1 MTPHSCTRRPEYE
14 DKTMANAR
22 SQSINVKK
30 AVKDYFKDMRATYNT
45 GGGTD
50 EESYYPAFSDLMN
63 KIGKGLSV
71 VCVAQLRDQ
80 GADHPDFGLYAKEQS
95 DRPPPVVGQA
105 DPPKHGVI
113 EAKGVNADLDN
124 IEQSEQ
130 VTKYLRGYQLVMAT
144 NYREFRLFR
153 RTSSGKVEFLE
164 SLTISNSADEFWR
177 IAESPQRAANSYG
190 TQIWEFLNRSLAY
203 RSSVSDP
210 KDVAWFL
217 ASYAREALANIERVN
232 AEGNSTLR
240 SLKTTLETGLGGN
253 FTGQDG
259 SHQFCST
266 LVQTLFYGLFSAWV
280 AHARSKDAGHFEWQT
295 AGFAISIPLIQSL
308 FGKLTAAS
316 EVDKFELRSVLNR
329 ASDALNRVNSDEF
342 FDNFDSDEAIQH
354 FYEPF
359 LSNFDPKM
367 QEKMGVWYTPPEIV
381 KFMVKRVDTVLREEF
396 GIEDGLA
403 DEQVEILDPCCG
415 TGTYVVEILRRIK
428 KTLRKKRNSPF
439 VGDKL
444 KKAATTRVFGFEI
457 MPAPYVIAHWR
468 VAEFLKD
475 QKAPLSSS
483 DKAKIL
489 LTNTLSIKRSERTG
503 QHEMFE
509 ELEDEQDEASE
520 VKTDRK
526 IMVVIGNPPYNS
538 AEKDKKSEEVVFAEA
553 YSEDVSS
560 KWGLRKFSVT
570 DSYVMFFRAAERRI
584 EKTGY
589 GIVSFISNSSWVA
602 DPSYVGMRKH
612 LLDSFDNIWI
622 ENMHGNRLISE
633 RAPDDSP
640 SQTIF
645 AMKGFT
651 PGIKVGTAIGL
662 LAKKKSK
669 QKSPVIRY
677 RNDIDAPKAIDR
689 RKQLLKSLKSDS
701 FNKQYDEVE
710 PQAVKYLALRP
721 MAHCE
726 DYPKWPRISKLAKSE
741 CQYSGLQDDRN
752 GALIHPSREAIT
764 KRMKLYCNPKLT
776 WDEFLDRDR
785 EFPRFKSALKLKDS
799 KKDAEKE
806 GFSEDRIIR
815 FAVRPFENA
824 YAAFSAAK
832 RVWHRPRLKLW
843 DQFRGNEKYL
853 LTLRS
858 QKGEKGTPAHISS
871 TIGDYGALGSATKF
885 IPFHDYIPESGKAEG
900 RRTANLSSHAR
911 SWLQD
916 LGLPCPDSDEIT
928 ASMPWYHVLSISHS
942 PKYAS
947 ENSDMFFSDFPRIP
961 MPNSENL
968 LRASSQLGK
977 IVSSLLNS
985 DKGIS
990 SDLTPDGL
998 NELGLTQQRT
1008 NLGVAKWGFMNGS
1021 AVVPSRGSTT
1031 TRAWDDDEHRAIDRM
1046 FASMNI
1052 DRDRGI
1058 RILGNAVDVY
1068 LNDTNY
1074 WKGIPEAVYDFR
1086 CGNYQVIKKW
1096 LSYRDLKVI
1105 KREITGEEADHVT
1118 DIVWR
1123 LTILLLM
1130 GDSLDANY
1138 EACSMN
1144 SYVWP
1149 NDVPGPIATNGRGEP
1164 KPKPDPIKN

>member
-1 MTPHSCTRRPEYE
+1 MA
-14 DKTMANAR
+14 KTQGR
-22 SQSINVKK
+22 SQSAKITK
-30 AVKDYFKDMRATYNT
+30 AVRDYFKDIRTTYNT

-50 EESYYPAFSDLMN
+50 EESYYPAFRDLMN
-63 KIGKGLSV
+63 KIGKDLSI

-95 DRPPPVVGQA
+95 DRPPPVVGQS
-105 DPPKHGVI
+105 DPPRHGVV
-113 EAKGVNADLDN
+113 EAKGVNTALDK

-153 RTSSGKVEFLE
+153 KTDSGRAELLE
-164 SLTISNSADEFWR
+164 SLIISDNADEFLR
-177 IAESPQRAANSYG
+177 IAESPQRAANNYG

-203 RSSVSDP
+203 RSSISDP

-232 AEGNSTLR
+232 AEGNSTLS

-253 FTGQDG
+253 FAGEDG

-280 AHARSKDAGHFEWQT
+280 AHARNKDAGHFDWQT

-316 EVDKFELRSVLNR
+316 EVDKFDLRSVLNR
-329 ASDALNRVNSDEF
+329 ASDALNRVNSREF

-439 VGDKL
+439 VGEKL

-475 QKAPLSSS
+475 QKAPLTKN

-520 VKTDRK
+520 VKADRQ

-538 AEKDKKSEEVVFAEA
+538 AEKDKNSEEVMFAKA
-553 YSEDVSS
+553 YSEGVSS
-560 KWGLRKFSVT
+560 KWGLGKFSVT

-612 LLDSFDNIWI
+612 LLDSFDSIWI

-633 RAPDDSP
+633 RAPDHSP

-651 PGIKVGTAIGL
+651 PGIKVGTAVSL
-662 LAKKKSK
+662 LAKRKEVSK
-669 QKSPVIRY
+669 RNPVIRY
-677 RNDIDAPKAIDR
+677 RNDIDASKAIDR
-689 RKQLLKSLKSDS
+689 RKQLLKSLRSDN
-701 FNKQYDEVE
+701 FDKQYDKVE

-721 MAHCE
+721 MGHCE
-726 DYPKWPRISKLAKSE
+726 DYPKWPRISTLAKPE

-752 GALIHPSREAIT
+752 GALIHPSRKVIT
-764 KRMKLYCNPKLT
+764 RRMKLYCDPRLT
-776 WDEFLDRDR
+776 WDEFLERDR
-785 EFPRFKSALKLKDS
+785 EFPRFRSSLKLKDA
-799 KKDAEKE
+799 KEEAEKE
-806 GFSEDRIIR
+806 GFDEERIIR

-824 YAAFSAAK
+824 YAAFSTAK
-832 RVWHRPRLKLW
+832 KVWHRPRLDLW
-843 DQFRGNEKYL
+843 DQFKGNEKYL
-853 LTLRS
+853 LSLRS
-858 QKGEKGTPAHISS
+858 QKGEKGTPAYISS

-885 IPFHDYIPESGKAEG
+885 IPFHDYIPEGKKAKQQ
-900 RRTANLSSHAR
+900 RTANLSDHAR
-911 SWLQD
+911 NWLKN
-916 LGLPCPDSDEIT
+916 LELPCPDSDDSI
-928 ASMPWYHVLSISHS
+928 ASMPWYHVLSICHS
-942 PKYAS
+942 PKYTS

-961 MPNSENL
+961 MPENKNL

-977 IVSSLLNS
+977 IISSLLNS
-985 DKGIS
+985 DKEVS
-990 SDLTPDGL
+990 NDLIPEGL
-998 NELGLTQQRT
+998 SELGLTQQDT
-1008 NLGVAKWGFMNGS
+1008 NLNVAKWGYMNGS
-1021 AVVPSRGSTT
+1021 AVMPSRGRVE
-1031 TRAWDDDEHRAIDRM
+1031 TRAWDDDETRAINRI
-1046 FASMNI
+1046 FSSMKI

-1058 RILGNAVDVY
+1058 RILGNAADVY
-1068 LNDTNY
+1068 LNDENY
-1074 WKGIPEAVYDFR
+1074 WKGVPEAVYNFR

-1096 LSYRDLKVI
+1096 LSYRDMKVI

-1123 LTILLLM
+1123 LTVLLLM

-1138 EACSMN
+1138 EACSLN
-1144 SYVWP
+1144 SYAWP
-1149 NDVPGPIATNGRGEP
+1149 SDVPGPTATNGRGEP
-1164 KPKPDPIKN
+1164 RPKPEPIKN